1 MATLTLDQLIRHVQD
16 IPTLPASAMRIVDIA
31 DDPNSST
38 RDMVKVVETDLGFT
52 SRVLRIANSAY
63 YGLSRRVGTVGEA
76 VLVVGMQALRDL
88 AVAAASAGTLLM
100 DTSGYAMAR
109 GTLWR
114 HSTAVAINARL
125 IAQRI
130 SGMNPAEAFTAGL
143 LHDIGK
149 VVLHEYVAQQ
159 MMAILS
165 LVQLDHMPFVEA
177 EKYVLGFDH
186 AETGGHIALKWRLPP
201 TLSGAIAEHHRK
213 EVIAKE
219 RSLAT
224 VIHVADAITT
234 AEGFYAALADGGCRL
249 EMVAL
254 EVLDLKESDLIAVQ
268 EEAIAYLESG
278 SNIFRQLAA

>member
-1 MATLTLDQLIRHVQD
+1 MATLTLEQLIRHVQD
-16 IPTLPASAMRIVDIA
+16 IPSMPSSAMRVVSIA
-31 DDPNSST
+31 DNPNSST
-38 RDMVKVVETDLGFT
+38 RDMIEAVETDLGFT

-88 AVAAASAGTLLM
+88 AIASASAGTLLM

-114 HSTAVAINARL
+114 HSTAVAVNARL
-125 IAQRI
+125 IAQRVQ
-130 SGMNPAEAFTAGL
+130 NVDPAEAFTAGL

-165 LVQLDHMPFVEA
+165 LVQLDQMPFVDA

-186 AETGGHIALKWRLPP
+186 AETGGHIATKWRLPP
-201 TLSGAIAEHHRK
+201 ALSSAIAQHHRRDLVAN
-213 EVIAKE
+213 EC
-219 RSLAT
+219 SLAT
-224 VIHVADAITT
+224 VVHVADAISS
-234 AEGFYAALADGGCRL
+234 AEGFYAALPDGGSRL
-249 EMVAL
+249 DVAAADML
-254 EVLDLKESDLIAVQ
+254 GLDQNGLSYVQ
-268 EEAIAYLESG
+268 EEAISYLESSG
-278 SNIFRQLAA
+278 NIFRQLAA